1 MGAPY
6 ALDLRN
12 RALAAYDRGMTT
24 KQIADTFQVSPAWA
38 RRIKQRRREHGETTP
53 RPMGGAT
60 VVKIDMNRLAQL
72 VAEQPDATLEQL
84 AERLDCGCGATA
96 VCMALKRAKITF
108 KKRRFMPRSRTAL
121 MLPSAASSGK
131 KTGPRSTPAG

>member
-6 ALDLRN
+6 AQDLRD
-12 RALAAYDRGMTT
+12 RVLAAYDRGMKT
-24 KQIADTFQVSPAWA
+24 KQIANTFQVSPAWA
-38 RRIKQRRREHGETTP
+38 RRVNQRRRQFGETTP

-60 VVKIDMNRLAQL
+60 VVKINMDRLVEL
-72 VAEQPDATLEQL
+72 VREQTDATLEEL

-108 KKRRFMPRSRTAL
+108 KKRRSMLQNRTVR
-121 MLPSAASSGK
+121 MSPSAANSGK
-131 KTGPRSTPAG
+131 KTGQRSTPIG